1 MGRKILAVI
10 VGLLTAWGFILI
22 VGIIS
27 TRMWSTPNNLEY
39 MSRSEV
45 VAYVASRPIES
56 FIVVLIGY
64 VIGAYFGGFIVTKMS
79 RRESPGISLPIL
91 IGGLLTVGAIINFA
105 FFPGQPLWFMA
116 LSLLTFIP
124 LSLLGHRF
132 AR

>member
-1 MGRKILAVI
+1 MGRKILAVV
-10 VGLLTAWGFILI
+10 VGLITAWGFILI
-22 VGIIS
+22 VGMIA

-39 MSRSEV
+39 MSRDEMI
-45 VAYVASRPIES
+45 AYFSSRPLET
-56 FIVVLIGY
+56 FIVILIGY
-64 VIGAYFGGFIVTKMS
+64 IIGAYFGGFIVTKMS

-91 IGGLLTVGAIINFA
+91 IGGILTVGAMINFA